1 MIDGEGDIK
10 TLEADTGQ
18 QTEGDQAQKPDP
30 AIEREARELGWK
42 PESEWKGEPPK
53 GGFRSAEDFV
63 QRGKEV
69 LPLVNKRL
77 TEENANL
84 TAKLDK
90 LERETA
96 DKITRMERM
105 SSTALKTQREQI
117 EAKYEAL
124 KEAAV
129 DGADRKAYDAANKAQ
144 TEALKDFDEK
154 AKDPEPEKK
163 KTDAPELPRE
173 IKETIDAWV
182 SDNGW
187 FNSDKAMNTEANAY
201 HNYLLRA
208 KPGLTIKE
216 NLAKVREHIMS
227 EFPDRFDK
235 PKADEG
241 DEDTGRG
248 GSRVEGGSRMNG
260 GGGGKSSWSKI
271 PDDAKKQADRMIKDE
286 GMFIGPAFGG
296 EKGETVEKNLAQAR
310 ERYAIKYLEQ

>member
-1 MIDGEGDIK
+1 MIDGEGDTQ
-10 TLEADTGQ
+10 TLEAGR

-69 LPLVNKRL
+69 YPIVNKQLKEELAKRD
-77 TEENANL
+77 TELAEL
-84 TAKLDK
+84 R
-90 LERETA
+90 RETT

-187 FNSDKAMNTEANAY
+187 FNADKAMNTEANAY

-216 NLAKVREHIMS
+216 NLAKVREHIMA
-227 EFPDRFDK
+227 EYPDKFDR
-235 PKADEG
+235 PKTDEG

-260 GGGGKSSWSKI
+260 GGGKSAWSKL
-271 PDDAKKQADRMIKDE
+271 PDDAKKQADKFIKDD
-286 GMFIGPAFGG
+286 GLFL
-296 EKGETVEKNLAQAR
+296 EKGETVEKNLQAAR
-310 ERYAIKYLEQ
+310 ERYANQYLES